1 MRLRTLALLAL
12 LAALAV
18 AAAVVLYW
26 RRAPAVAFAE
36 GGALLP
42 GLEARINDVDRIDL
56 TGAGN
61 RVLTTLRR
69 EASGWTVAQRN
80 GYPADIGALRSLLL
94 QLAQARLAEP
104 KTTSP
109 ARYAVLGVEDVAQ
122 PKAGGVQVALHGA
135 GNLPTLIVGHYDL
148 RVGGTF
154 VRRVGETRSWL
165 VAGDLRVDT
174 DPTHWLDR
182 GIVDIPAA
190 EIREVTVKP
199 DEGPAFTVY
208 KTHRDDGH
216 YSARELERRR
226 ELAAPY
232 AAEDIAAALAG
243 LELDDVYPASTRPL
257 PADVKAAHLTFRTWD
272 GLVVDA
278 DAWQQNG
285 QGYLRLLASAVPVAA
300 AADAP
305 AHAGANLAPPSPA
318 SDAASEATRLN
329 ARWVKWTYRLPAYRY
344 AAFARRFDSLQR
356 PPRGAASS
364 PAPAGTTAPVPAPTA
379 ATTAA
384 PALVPAPPG
393 SAG

>member
-1 MRLRTLALLAL
+1 MVRLRTLVVLAL
-12 LAALAV
+12 LTALAV
-18 AAAVVLYW
+18 AAAVVLDW
-26 RRAPAVAFAE
+26 RHAPAVVSAE

-42 GLEARINDVDRIDL
+42 GLEARLNDVDRIDL
-56 TGAGN
+56 TGAGD

-104 KTTSP
+104 KTTNP

-122 PKAGGVQVALHGA
+122 PKAGGVQLALHGA
-135 GNLPTLIVGHYDL
+135 GGLPALIVGHYDL
-148 RVGGTF
+148 RAGGTF
-154 VRRVGETRSWL
+154 VRRAGEARSWL

-174 DPTHWLDR
+174 DPAHWLDR
-182 GIVDIPAA
+182 AVADIPAA
-190 EIREVTVKP
+190 QIREVTVKP

-208 KTHRDDGH
+208 KAHRDASH

-243 LELDDVYPASTRPL
+243 LELDDVYPASTRPV
-257 PADVKAAHLTFRTWD
+257 PADLKAAHLTFRTWD
-272 GLVVDA
+272 GLIVDA
-278 DAWQQNG
+278 DAWQQRG
-285 QGYLRLLASAVPVAA
+285 QGYLRLRASAVPAA
-300 AADAP
+300 TADAP
-305 AHAGANLAPPSPA
+305 ASEV
-318 SDAASEATRLN
+318 AAEAARLN
-329 ARWVKWTYRLPAYRY
+329 ARWDNWTYCLPAYRY

-356 PPRGAASS
+356 PPRDATPS
-364 PAPAGTTAPVPAPTA
+364 PAPAASAAPA
-379 ATTAA
+379 ATATTA